1 MQPKG
6 KNTSWTHLGAVL
18 ALSSAL
24 WITGCAS
31 KATPSVV
38 AAGTSPPVESDASS
52 SPSSSPSASSGATTA
67 SLTGTQQQTGYRITQ
82 GSANTGDTG
91 GNSGPVRMARISFV
105 QGNVSWRTDDASA
118 WSNASLNLPLRQGAA
133 ISVSS
138 GSKAEVQFDDGA
150 RMRLGN
156 GTVATLQTMYSDDKG
171 EFTEVK
177 LNNGL
182 TSFTLISKLSQYQ
195 IDTPTTSIKATGPA
209 YLRVGVGSG
218 TEVVCRRGTATV
230 EGSQGTSAMRM
241 GDYVN
246 VPNATAPVQVS
257 TAPPEDTWDQF
268 CNNRDDSY
276 AQPSPYV
283 PSSVAIMS
291 GNLANYGDWRPDPHY
306 GHIWHPRGM
315 AAGWRPYHDGHW
327 TWVDPFG
334 WTWVGDES
342 WGWAPYHYGSWVH
355 ASYGWGWAPGPAQ
368 QYWSPAVVS
377 FSSYGGAV
385 AWVPLAPYEVTYPSE
400 ISFGFQSGN
409 WAVSFGIGGAA
420 AFYGGGAGYVVGR
433 PWANGYINRSYG
445 GYNPGGINNFY
456 GGTYASNSR
465 FVPSYGRSA
474 FAITRTSSAGFGG
487 RGRYQNGRAADSGIF
502 EHGQSFATA
511 HRGPSAFGPAGV
523 RPSRASF
530 TPNRSFSGNRPSAA
544 VMSRSVVR
552 SPLRSEVARHSGS
565 FGRSSIPSNRA
576 ATVARGN
583 GGQPGRTPASTN
595 AMRMA
600 NSARVNNAARAN
612 TNRMNNAQRANT
624 ARTNNAARANTAHT
638 NNVARANTA
647 RINNVRRATSAR
659 SNTATK
665 ANTARANSARTQGT
679 TRSNQA
685 RTSATSHAN
694 IARTRQT
701 AHTNTVRTNNTRSA
715 APARQ
720 QRQTAAPRQQRQAA
734 PRQQKQS
741 APARQQRQAAPRQQQ
756 RQSAPA
762 RQQRQAAPR
771 QQQRQ
776 AAPPRQQRQA
786 APRQQQRQAAP
797 RQQRQ
802 SPPPKSG
809 GGNNKKKGGG

>member
-6 KNTSWTHLGAVL
+6 KNTPFMHLGAVF

-24 WITGCAS
+24 WAAGCAN
-31 KATPSVV
+31 KATPSVA
-38 AAGTSPPVESDASS
+38 AAGSASAAESDSGSMSSS
-52 SPSSSPSASSGATTA
+52 SPEATTGATTA
-67 SLTGTQQQTGYRITQ
+67 SSSGTQAQSGYRITQ
-82 GSANTGDTG
+82 GTTNTSDSG
-91 GNSGPVRMARISFV
+91 GNSGPIRMARLSYT
-105 QGNVSWRTDDASA
+105 QGSVSWRTDDASA
-118 WSNASLNLPLRQGAA
+118 WSNAAINLPLRQGAE

-195 IDTPTTSIKATGPA
+195 IDTPTTSIKAVGPA

-218 TEVVCRRGTATV
+218 TEVVCRRGSATV

-246 VPNATAPVQVS
+246 VPSTTAPVQVS
-257 TAPPEDTWDQF
+257 SAPPEDNWDQF
-268 CNNRDDSY
+268 CNNRDQSY
-276 AQPSPYV
+276 ARPDPYV

-291 GNLANYGDWRPDPHY
+291 GDLANSGDWQPDPHY
-306 GHIWHPRGM
+306 GHVWHPRGM
-315 AAGWRPYHDGHW
+315 SAGWRPYHDGHW

-334 WTWVGDES
+334 WTWVGNES
-342 WGWAPYHYGSWVH
+342 WGWAPYHYGSWIH

-377 FSSYGGAV
+377 FSSYGGDV

-409 WAVSFGIGGAA
+409 WALSFGIGGAA
-420 AFYGGGAGYVVGR
+420 AFYGGGAGFVVGR
-433 PWANGYINRSYG
+433 PWANGYVNRTYG
-445 GYNPGGINNFY
+445 GYNGGRINNFY

-465 FVPSYGRSA
+465 FIPSYGRNA

-487 RGRYQNGRAADSGIF
+487 SGRYQNGRASDSGIF

-511 HRGPSAFGPAGV
+511 RGGPAAFGPAGV

-544 VMSRSVVR
+544 ILSRSVVR
-552 SPLRSEVARHSGS
+552 SPLSPEVARHSGS
-565 FGRSSIPSNRA
+565 FGRSTAPSNRA
-576 ATVARGN
+576 ATMARGN
-583 GGQPGRTPASTN
+583 GVQPSRSTASTN
-595 AMRMA
+595 AVRMA
-600 NSARVNNAARAN
+600 NSAHASNAARAN
-612 TNRMNNAQRANT
+612 TARMNSAQRTNTARMNNAARANT
-624 ARTNNAARANTAHT
+624 ARTNNAAR
-638 NNVARANTA
+638 VNTA
-647 RINNVRRATSAR
+647 RTNNAHRAASAR
-659 SNTATK
+659 SNPAAR
-665 ANTARANSARTQGT
+665 ANTARANSARTQST
-679 TRSNQA
+679 MRSNQA
-685 RTSATSHAN
+685 RKTATTHAN
-694 IARTRQT
+694 AARTHQT
-701 AHTNTVRTNNTRSA
+701 ARTNVARTNNTRKQS

-720 QRQTAAPRQQRQAA
+720 RRQAAPRQQRQA
-734 PRQQKQS
+734 S
-741 APARQQRQAAPRQQQ
+741 APRQQQ
-756 RQSAPA
+756 RQSAP
-762 RQQRQAAPR
+762 R

-776 AAPPRQQRQA
+776 SAPRQQQRQA

-802 SPPPKSG
+802 SPPPRSGGG

>member
-6 KNTSWTHLGAVL
+6 KTTSLMQLGAVL

-38 AAGTSPPVESDASS
+38 AAGSSPPVEADSGTGVS
-52 SPSSSPSASSGATTA
+52 SPPLTTTGATTA
-67 SLTGTQQQTGYRITQ
+67 SLSGTQSASGYRITQ
-82 GSANTGDTG
+82 ASSNTGDTG
-91 GNSGPVRMARISFV
+91 GNSGPVRMARLAYV
-105 QGNVSWRTDDASA
+105 QGNVSWRTDEASS
-118 WSNASLNLPLRQGAA
+118 WSNAAINLPLRQGAE

-171 EFTEVK
+171 EFTEIK

-246 VPNATAPVQVS
+246 VPNATDPVQVS
-257 TAPPEDTWDQF
+257 SAPAEDTWDQF

-276 AQPSPYV
+276 AQQSPYV
-283 PSSVAIMS
+283 PSNVAIMS
-291 GNLANYGDWRPDPHY
+291 GNLANYGDWQPDPHY
-306 GHIWHPRGM
+306 GHVWHPRGM

-334 WTWVGDES
+334 WTWVGNES

-409 WAVSFGIGGAA
+409 WAASFSIGGAA

-445 GYNPGGINNFY
+445 GYNAGGINSY
-456 GGTYASNSR
+456 YAGTYASNSR

-487 RGRYQNGRAADSGIF
+487 RGRYQDGRAADSGIF
-502 EHGQSFATA
+502 EHGQSFSTA
-511 HRGPSAFGPAGV
+511 RGRPAAFGPAGM

-530 TPNRSFSGNRPSAA
+530 TPNRSFGGNRPSAA
-544 VMSRSVVR
+544 IMSRAVVR
-552 SPLRSEVARHSGS
+552 APLSSEVARHSGS
-565 FGRSSIPSNRA
+565 FGRSLSPANRA
-576 ATVARGN
+576 ATIARGN
-583 GGQPGRTPASTN
+583 GVRSNGPRANTN

-600 NSARVNNAARAN
+600 NSARTNNPARINASH
-612 TNRMNNAQRANT
+612 TNNAQRANT
-624 ARTNNAARANTAHT
+624 ARMNNAARANTAHT
-638 NNVARANTA
+638 NNVARANAA
-647 RINNVRRATSAR
+647 RTNNARRAATAR
-659 SNTATK
+659 SNPATR
-665 ANTARANSARTQGT
+665 ANTARVNSANTRNTART
-679 TRSNQA
+679 NQA
-685 RTSATSHAN
+685 RTNATSHAN
-694 IARTRQT
+694 TARTRQT
-701 AHTNTVRTNNTRSA
+701 AHTNTVRSNNTRS
-715 APARQ
+715 
-720 QRQTAAPRQQRQAA
+720 
-734 PRQQKQS
+734 QS
-741 APARQQRQAAPRQQQ
+741 APARQQRKTSAPRQQKQ
-756 RQSAPA
+756 PAPA

-776 AAPPRQQRQA
+776 AAPARQQRQA
-786 APRQQQRQAAP
+786 APRQQPRQAAP

-802 SPPPKSG
+802 SPPPRNGGG